1 MPDSHTLKVAGRDVG
16 YTDYGPR
23 DGIPVLWCHGGPGSR
38 LEPAAQ
44 APAAARAGLRL
55 IGIDRPGYGRST
67 PQPGRSIADWV
78 ADGLAVADALD
89 VERFVAVGCST
100 GGAYSLAIAAHAPR
114 RVSAV
119 IACCALTDMRWQQGK
134 ALMTGPATAR
144 LWSAPDRDAAIA
156 AATDVLGADGS
167 KMLTQAQSGAPM
179 PAADLALMQDPAW
192 MTAMLAAMHEMFTFG
207 VQGYA
212 DDRIADGVGWG
223 SFDVADIRCPVIV
236 LHGEEDNVVPVAHAR
251 HTAAIVPEASLRIV
265 PALGHMS
272 IFGAVLPV
280 LQSLTSTEK
289 TKEKS
294 R

>member
-1 MPDSHTLKVAGRDVG
+1 MPDSHTLTVAGRDVG
-16 YTDYGPR
+16 YIDYGPHN
-23 DGIPVLWCHGGPGSR
+23 GTPVLWCHGGPGSR
-38 LEPAAQ
+38 LEPATQ

-100 GGAYSLAIAAHAPR
+100 GGAYALALAAHAPQR
-114 RVSAV
+114 LAAV
-119 IACCALTDMRWQQGK
+119 VACCALTDMRWQDGK
-134 ALMTGPATAR
+134 AMMTGPATAR
-144 LWSAPDRDAAIA
+144 LWSAPDRHAALA

-167 KMLTQAQSGAPM
+167 KMLTQAQAGPPP

-192 MTAMLAAMHEMFTFG
+192 MAGMLEATREMFTFG

-223 SFDVADIRCPVIV
+223 SFSVAKIRCPVVV

-251 HTAAIVPEASLRIV
+251 HTAAIVPGATLRTV

-280 LQSLTSTEK
+280 LRSLTLNETP
-289 TKEKS
+289 KEAS